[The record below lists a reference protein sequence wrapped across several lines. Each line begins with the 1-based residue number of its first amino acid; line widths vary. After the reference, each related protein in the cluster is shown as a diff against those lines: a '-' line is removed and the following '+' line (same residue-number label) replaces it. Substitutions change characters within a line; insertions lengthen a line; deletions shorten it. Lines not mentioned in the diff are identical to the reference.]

1 MKYDIFDIVH
11 DMYSDMMISDYIWQR
26 YALYTYIYTCLHIH
40 DPSLSLY
47 MFMSDIYLWIPE
59 LTGHVHDSYLS
70 QAWATVHGGYDETS
84 SAVCLEW
91 RF

>member
-11 DMYSDMMISDYIWQR
+11 DMYSDMMISDYVWQR
-26 YALYTYIYTCLHIH
+26 YAVYIHVYKYMI
-40 DPSLSLY
+40 PLSLY
-47 MFMSDIYLWIPE
+47 MFMPDICLWIPE

-70 QAWATVHGGYDETS
+70 HAWATVHGGYDETS